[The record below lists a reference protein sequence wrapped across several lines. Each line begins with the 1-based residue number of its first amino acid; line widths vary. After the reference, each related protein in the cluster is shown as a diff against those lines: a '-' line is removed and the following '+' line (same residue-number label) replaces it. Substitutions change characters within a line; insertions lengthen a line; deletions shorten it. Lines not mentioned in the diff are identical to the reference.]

1 MMAHTS
7 EVYEEPRPLRP
18 KMVCRLPPVLKL
30 SQNLP
35 V

>member
-7 EVYEEPRPLRP
+7 EVYEEPRPRPP
-18 KMVCRLPPVLKL
+18 KMAYRLLPVLKL
-30 SQNLP
+30 SQNLS

>member
-7 EVYEEPRPLRP
+7 EVYEEPRPLPP
-18 KMVCRLPPVLKL
+18 KMACRLPPVLKL
-30 SQNLP
+30 SQNLS